1 MYFTQISEI
10 MKHRSQRGAIVL
22 SQNSSN
28 KTTFKQTSKRDP
40 AKSTLKDSNLMI
52 ILSDEGGLPIYTRAL
67 SIDKLG
73 RIINKEDPDLSSK
86 NEKIVLMS
94 GLIEAIMQLKDIV
107 RPTLSKLC
115 VDEEINKPVYVDYAK
130 APNGIA
136 LVSLSDSPEFQQL
149 PLNLLAQY
157 APLHKNFEITGNG
170 DLDSQLNDALGDPI
184 SEDASI
190 YWQILTQIKSD
201 LAEFV
206 SFILVYDEKGDYLFS
221 TAKKRDDDSS
231 LPDPLLAS
239 ISQYIKQEY
248 IMRKYK
254 DNMSLIGA
262 KRLRDSIIWHF
273 KCYDRIF
280 VFFTYRVPEMHTF
293 SSLKS
298 EMITFIANNL
308 ERFIGAVDT
317 HLLSSEDSEQNIKS
331 TRFMF
336 LS

>member
-1 MYFTQISEI
+1 MIHLSI
-10 MKHRSQRGAIVL
+10 RGEIVL
-22 SQNSSN
+22 NKNSS
-28 KTTFKQTSKRDP
+28 KMTGLKHTSKEDP
-40 AKSTLKDSNLMI
+40 AKSSLKDTNLMI

-73 RIINKEDPDLSSK
+73 RIFNKNDPDLSSK
-86 NEKIVLMS
+86 NEKVVLMS
-94 GLIEAIMQLKDIV
+94 GLIEAIMQLKNIV

-157 APLHKNFEITGNG
+157 SPLHKDFDITDND
-170 DLDSQLNDALGDPI
+170 DLDSQLNEALEDPI

-221 TAKKRDDDSS
+221 TAKKREDDSG
-231 LPDPLLAS
+231 LPDPLLSS

-254 DNMSLIGA
+254 ENLSLIGA
-262 KRLRDSIIWHF
+262 KRLHDSIIWHF

-293 SSLKS
+293 SSLKA

-308 ERFIGAVDT
+308 DRFIGAVDT
-317 HLLSSEDSEQNIKS
+317 HSLSSEDSDQNIKS

>member
-1 MYFTQISEI
+1 
-10 MKHRSQRGAIVL
+10 L
-22 SQNSSN
+22 SQNSSS
-28 KTTFKQTSKRDP
+28 KIALKQNSEKDS
-40 AKSTLKDSNLMI
+40 AKSTLKGTNLMLV
-52 ILSDEGGLPIYTRAL
+52 LSDEGGLPIYTRAL
-67 SIDKLG
+67 SIDELG
-73 RIINKEDPDLSSK
+73 RIKNKDSHDFSSK
-86 NEKIVLMS
+86 NENVVLMS

-107 RPTLSKLC
+107 RPTLSKL
-115 VDEEINKPVYVDYAK
+115 VVNEEFNKPVYIEYAK

-157 APLHKNFEITGNG
+157 APLHKNIEIKDNN
-170 DLDSQLNDALGDPI
+170 DLDSHLNQALGDPI

-190 YWQILTQIKSD
+190 YWRILTQIKSD

-206 SFILVYDEKGDYLFS
+206 SFILVYDENGDYLFS
-221 TAKKRDDDSS
+221 TAKKRESDSS

-248 IMRKYK
+248 IMRRYK
-254 DNMSLIGA
+254 DNLSLIGA
-262 KRLRDSIIWHF
+262 KRLHDSIIWHF
-273 KCYDRIF
+273 KCYNRIF

-293 SSLKS
+293 ATLKS

-308 ERFIGAVDT
+308 ERFIEAGET
-317 HLLSSEDSEQNIKS
+317 HSLSSEDSDQHIKS